1 MFNFPKE
8 FSFETFKSLK
18 SFKKR
23 ISYCNLK
30 LYKLGAG
37 SSRVVYMIDPSTAI
51 KVAKNEKGVAQND
64 VENDGELQ
72 KIGLF
77 PEIYDA
83 DDKGNWLIV
92 QLADKAKLQDFDD
105 ILGVRFDFICAY
117 IDYLRSLYT
126 EYTDDWKGWKTL
138 DYEQKFNEISLSDD
152 YYGSIYEKLESYLS
166 NFVIENVG
174 DLKRIANWGV
184 VNENGKRNLVIV
196 DAGFNDEVA
205 KTYYGGKKE
214 KLIWESLNEEFDF
227 GEFLIS
233 VYEDYPAGDLLS
245 EFMIDKHN
253 GVTEKQWDVIPKDQY
268 KNLLQ
273 RYMDAPTPEAARIPK
288 NIVDR
293 WFNDII
299 VHNTITI
306 EYITAFA
313 GHSQW
318 FPVDEVN
325 DYFEKDFSGYEDC
338 AEFLDRIGF
347 YDWCVLPDGS
357 DAWSDYGL
365 GPLYNIIKEY
375 RDDMEGWE
383 ILLLINR
390 CLDVYHYRG
399 DLASAF
405 IEGGHRTC
413 IEISSR

>member
-1 MFNFPKE
+1 M
-8 FSFETFKSLK
+8 
-18 SFKKR
+18 
-23 ISYCNLK
+23 
-30 LYKLGAG
+30 
-37 SSRVVYMIDPSTAI
+37 
-51 KVAKNEKGVAQND
+51 
-64 VENDGELQ
+64 
-72 KIGLF
+72 
-77 PEIYDA
+77 
-83 DDKGNWLIV
+83 
-92 QLADKAKLQDFDD
+92 
-105 ILGVRFDFICAY
+105 
-117 IDYLRSLYT
+117 
-126 EYTDDWKGWKTL
+126 

-152 YYGSIYEKLESYLS
+152 YYGSIYEKLENYLS

-184 VNENGKRNLVIV
+184 VNDNGERNLVIV
-196 DAGFNDEVA
+196 DTGFNDEVA
-205 KTYYGGKKE
+205 KTYYGGKKV

-227 GEFLIS
+227 GEFLVS
-233 VYEDYPAGDLLS
+233 AYEDYPEGDLLS
-245 EFMIDKHN
+245 EFMIDKKN

-273 RYMDAPTPEAARIPK
+273 RYMSAPTPEAARIPK

-325 DYFEKDFSGYEDC
+325 DYFEKDFSGYDDGSQ
-338 AEFLDRIGF
+338 FLERIGF

-357 DAWSDYGL
+357 QAWSDYGL
-365 GPLYNIIKEY
+365 SPLYKIIEEY

-390 CLDVYHYRG
+390 CLDVYHCRG

-413 IEISSR
+413 TEISF